1 MRVKLNHIC
10 LTKLLA
16 VLYMLKVNVLAKG
29 QIVIPAEIRQR
40 LGIKPGTAV
49 ELREAED
56 HFEIFPLPADPIA
69 AFRGSLKAAPSLAD
83 PLIGE
88 HAMEVRDDGDS

>member
-1 MRVKLNHIC
+1 MRR
-10 LTKLLA
+10 
-16 VLYMLKVNVLAKG
+16 VNVLNKG

-56 HFEIFPLPADPIA
+56 HFEVYPLPADPIA
-69 AFRGSLKAAPSLAD
+69 AFRGSLKAVSSLVD
-83 PLIGE
+83 QLIEE